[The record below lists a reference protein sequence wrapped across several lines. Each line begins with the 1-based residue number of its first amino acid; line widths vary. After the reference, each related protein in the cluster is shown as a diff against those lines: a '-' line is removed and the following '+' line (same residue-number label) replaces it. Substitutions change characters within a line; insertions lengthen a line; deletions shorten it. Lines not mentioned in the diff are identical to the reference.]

1 LPISVKHL
9 FVAVVVLVT
18 LLPYTLV
25 AELLS
30 IPFISV
36 APKASLLLQVMSIG
50 FLVFCYVKTTARS
63 LKLFWQYLVFAV
75 LGVLVS
81 RFLPGDDGAL
91 AQQLSRDFAT
101 LFVFFFVLLA
111 IETNPHLSDLPHK
124 NYITGSVPA
133 IFFTVICFCYFV
145 LLPAEFS
152 EQVYQTGKPTL
163 LFAMLIC
170 TLILVRL
177 IICLLQCRDRFW
189 HFVFGFISV
198 ATAAKFAT
206 LAIEFYQG
214 SGTGVEPQDYWI
226 TLVSMMPYGF
236 LTLAAFASL
245 NMAKQPTPIE
255 KPNDPECYIMVLML
269 VLTSIHLYGHEQEV
283 FYAIESS
290 LQSAVVTLWLI
301 MGVATLLSLS
311 YRRKKLLDR
320 LDARIIDRTA
330 KFEALSADKKHL
342 SHSLINSE
350 DKAIVSVSNNAILT
364 TATDGK
370 ILSANPAA
378 VQMFQCL
385 EQEMVDSSVSKL
397 FSEKDEMNLFFD
409 FQSNV
414 YSLQRKEKGISIEC
428 LSLRSDGTEF
438 PAQAELQWAERADN
452 PLIVLTFINLTARKL
467 AEKQTLELKDK
478 FIANISHEFRTP
490 LTIINGILDRYLT
503 KTSNE
508 DEIQDL
514 STAKRNGLRLV
525 RMVEQL
531 LELSRLSD
539 NPTLVLSHFKLDT
552 LMSMPVDSFSRLS
565 AHHQLTFSSDIPPDL
580 WIECD
585 AQGFEK
591 IIFNLISNAVK
602 YTPAGGDIKVIAYTE
617 QDTVILDVID
627 SGIGITKDSQNKIFE
642 RFQRA
647 DDVLNQN
654 TFGVG
659 IGLSLVNELVRT
671 HGWRIS
677 LVSEHGVGSKFSVS
691 IPLAAPQA
699 QEAQLPEGLSEHEVS
714 SILVEQ
720 RSVTSTQST
729 HSQQVVLVIEDNLD
743 MQSHIK
749 QVIEQQHHCILAGN
763 GELGVELAKE
773 YVPDLIVSDLM
784 LPGID
789 GFEVLRQVKKHE
801 VTAHIPV
808 ILLTARSDLDSRLEG
823 LNLNADEYLSK
834 PFNQAELLTRIQ
846 NLIDNRKQ
854 LQSSFMKKHEDKAK
868 VERKIDSQEKVAK
881 LTGDDTEVES
891 LDEKFL
897 AKLEALVA
905 DCYTDAELDIYQ
917 MAEKL
922 AMSER
927 QLQRKIKVLLGTN
940 PNNFIREFR
949 LKKAKE
955 MLKSGTQIGI
965 VAFDVGF
972 SSQTYFGRC
981 FKEAFGCTPKQYQ
994 TKCKDGEEE

>member
-1 LPISVKHL
+1 MPVSVKHL
-9 FVAVVVLVT
+9 FVVVVVLVT
-18 LLPYTLV
+18 LLPYSLV
-25 AELLS
+25 ADLLS
-30 IPFISV
+30 VPFTSV
-36 APKASLLLQVMSIG
+36 APKALILLQVMSIG
-50 FLVFCYVKTTARS
+50 FLLFCYVKTAARS
-63 LKLFWQYLVFAV
+63 LKLFWQYLAFAV

-124 NYITGSVPA
+124 KYISGSVPA

-163 LFAMLIC
+163 LFSLLIC
-170 TLILVRL
+170 ALILVRL
-177 IICLLQCRDRFW
+177 IICLLRCRQRFW
-189 HFVFGFISV
+189 AYIFGFISLS
-198 ATAAKFAT
+198 AAAMFAK

-214 SGTGVEPQDYWI
+214 NTVTSAEPADYWV
-226 TLVSMMPYGF
+226 TLVSMLPYGF

-245 NMAKQPTPIE
+245 NMAEFPKPIE
-255 KPNDPECYIMVLML
+255 KPNDPERYIMVLML
-269 VLTSIHLYGHEQEV
+269 VLTSIHLYGHEQDI

-301 MGVATLLSLS
+301 MGVTILLSLS
-311 YRRKKLLDR
+311 YRRKKLLAR
-320 LDARIIDRTA
+320 LDARLIDGAA
-330 KFEALSADKKHL
+330 KTEALTTDKKQL
-342 SHSLINSE
+342 THSLINSE

-378 VQMFQCL
+378 VQMFQYL
-385 EQEMVDSSVSKL
+385 EHEMVDNNVSNL
-397 FSEKDEMNLFFD
+397 FSDKDEMHLFFD

-438 PAQAELQWAERADN
+438 PAQAELQWAERVDN
-452 PLIVLTFINLTARKL
+452 PLIVITFINLTARKL

-490 LTIINGILDRYLT
+490 LTIINGILDRYLA
-503 KTSNE
+503 KTSHE

-514 STAKRNGLRLV
+514 STAKRNCLRLV

-552 LMSMPVDSFSRLS
+552 LMAMPVDSFSRLS

-602 YTPAGGDIKVIAYTE
+602 YTPAGGDIKVIAYAE
-617 QDTVILDVID
+617 KDTVILDVID
-627 SGIGITKDSQNKIFE
+627 SGIGITKDSQEKIFE

-647 DDVLNQN
+647 DDVLNQS

-691 IPLAAPQA
+691 IPLATPQA
-699 QEAQLPEGLSEHEVS
+699 QEAQLPEGLTEHEVS
-714 SILVEQ
+714 SVLVEQ

-729 HSQQVVLVIEDNLD
+729 H
-743 MQSHIK
+743 
-749 QVIEQQHHCILAGN
+749 
-763 GELGVELAKE
+763 
-773 YVPDLIVSDLM
+773 
-784 LPGID
+784 
-789 GFEVLRQVKKHE
+789 
-801 VTAHIPV
+801 
-808 ILLTARSDLDSRLEG
+808 
-823 LNLNADEYLSK
+823 
-834 PFNQAELLTRIQ
+834 
-846 NLIDNRKQ
+846 
-854 LQSSFMKKHEDKAK
+854 
-868 VERKIDSQEKVAK
+868 
-881 LTGDDTEVES
+881 
-891 LDEKFL
+891 
-897 AKLEALVA
+897 
-905 DCYTDAELDIYQ
+905 
-917 MAEKL
+917 
-922 AMSER
+922 
-927 QLQRKIKVLLGTN
+927 
-940 PNNFIREFR
+940 
-949 LKKAKE
+949 
-955 MLKSGTQIGI
+955 
-965 VAFDVGF
+965 
-972 SSQTYFGRC
+972 
-981 FKEAFGCTPKQYQ
+981 
-994 TKCKDGEEE
+994 

>member
-1 LPISVKHL
+1 MPVSVKHL

-18 LLPYTLV
+18 LLPYSLV

-30 IPFISV
+30 LPFDSV
-36 APKASLLLQVMSIG
+36 APNALMLLQVMSIG
-50 FLVFCYVKTTARS
+50 FLGFCYVKTAARS
-63 LKLFWQYLVFAV
+63 LKLFWQYMAFAV
-75 LGVLVS
+75 LGVLAS
-81 RFLPGDDGAL
+81 RFLPGDDGAI

-163 LFAMLIC
+163 LFSMLIC
-170 TLILVRL
+170 ALILVRL
-177 IICLLQCRDRFW
+177 IICLMCRRDRFW
-189 HFVFGFISV
+189 QFIFGFISLAA
-198 ATAAKFAT
+198 ATMFAK
-206 LAIEFYQG
+206 LAIKFYQG
-214 SGTGVEPQDYWI
+214 TGTVAQSPDYWV

-236 LTLAAFASL
+236 VTLAAFVSL
-245 NMAKQPTPIE
+245 NMKKLPTPVE
-255 KPNDPECYIMVLML
+255 KPNDPERYIMVLML
-269 VLTSIHLYGHEQEV
+269 VLTSIHLYGVELDV
-283 FYAIESS
+283 FYVIESS

-301 MGVATLLSLS
+301 MGVAVLLSLS
-311 YRRKKLLDR
+311 YRRKKLLAR
-320 LDARIIDRTA
+320 LNARITDGTA
-330 KFEALSADKKHL
+330 KTEVLNADNKYL
-342 SHSLINSE
+342 THSLINSE

-364 TATDGK
+364 TTTDGK

-385 EQEMVDSSVSKL
+385 EHEMVDSKVSNL
-397 FSEKDEMNLFFD
+397 FSDKDEMHLFFD

-452 PLIVLTFINLTARKL
+452 PLIVITFINLTARKL

-490 LTIINGILDRYLT
+490 LTIINGILDRYLA
-503 KTSNE
+503 KASHE
-508 DEIQDL
+508 DEVQDI

-552 LMSMPVDSFSRLS
+552 LMAMPVDSFSRLS
-565 AHHQLTFSSDIPPDL
+565 AHHQLTFSSEIPPDL

-585 AQGFEK
+585 AQAFEK

-602 YTPAGGDIKVIAYTE
+602 YTPAGGDIKVIAYAE

-627 SGIGITKDSQNKIFE
+627 SGIGITKDSQDKIFE

-691 IPLAAPQA
+691 IPLATPQE
-699 QEAQLPEGLSEHEVS
+699 QEAQLPEGLTEHEVS
-714 SILVEQ
+714 SVLVEQ

-749 QVIEQQHHCILAGN
+749 QVVEQQHHCILAGN

-854 LQSSFMKKHEDKAK
+854 LQSSFMKKHEEKAK
-868 VERKIDSQEKVAK
+868 DERKKDSQEKVAK
-881 LTGDDTEVES
+881 LTSDDTEVES

-905 DCYTDAELDIYQ
+905 DCYTDPELDIYQ

-955 MLKSGTQIGI
+955 MLKNGTQIGI

-994 TKCKDGEEE
+994 TKCKAGEE